1 MFWINLLKKYFL
13 GLECDSEN
21 SSETLQLIMIGWG
34 AEREVLPIQD
44 FNRPTR

>member
-1 MFWINLLKKYFL
+1 MFWMNLLKKYFL

-34 AEREVLPIQD
+34 AEREVLPTKD
-44 FNRPTR
+44 LERLTR